1 MKTTLIT
8 ISVFLSIT
16 CFGQVDSTRLKTAVF
31 LQVRDWLFLNSYLKN
46 NHEYE
51 NIYDSVKAK
60 IRVTV
65 APTLTTVIRV
75 DSIRNI
81 QIVKLATILKGGG
94 YGNVVFVYSRINTAL
109 RATLYLIRQIDAIDT
124 NYTDQ
129 YNQAIQ
135 GELDDL
141 RSVLTQ

>member
-8 ISVFLSIT
+8 LSIFLSLKS
-16 CFGQVDSTRLKTAVF
+16 FGQVDSTRLKTSVSM
-31 LQVRDWLFLNSYLKN
+31 QVRDWLFLNSYLKN

-60 IRVTV
+60 IRIAN
-65 APTLTTVIRV
+65 APNLTTVIRV

-81 QIVKLATILKGGG
+81 QIVKLATIIKGGN
-94 YGNVVFVYSRINTAL
+94 YGSVVFVHSRINAAL
-109 RATLYLIRQIDAIDT
+109 RASPYLIRQIDAIDA
-124 NYTDQ
+124 NYNDQ
-129 YNQAIQ
+129 YTQTIQ

>member
-1 MKTTLIT
+1 MKTTIT
-8 ISVFLSIT
+8 TIIIFLSLNS
-16 CFGQVDSTRLKTAVF
+16 FGQVDSTRLKTAIS

-46 NHEYE
+46 SHEYE

-60 IRVTV
+60 LRIAV

-75 DSIRNI
+75 DSIRNF
-81 QIVKLATILKGGG
+81 QIVKLATIIKGGA
-94 YGNVVFVYSRINTAL
+94 YGNVIFVYSRINNAL
-109 RATLYLIRQIDAIDT
+109 KTTPYLTRQIDAIDDTYT
-124 NYTDQ
+124 NQ
-129 YNQAIQ
+129 YNQAVQ